1 MSGYDLEKK
10 LVIGLASSAL
20 FNLEESDKVFRTKG
34 ELAYRK
40 YQEEHENTLLD
51 QGVAFPFI
59 QRLLNLNSIF
69 PTDKPFVEVI
79 LLSRNDPNTGLR
91 VMNSIEHY
99 GLGIKRAIF
108 LQGRTP
114 HKYIDAL
121 NISLFLSANE
131 TDVNQ
136 AILAG
141 YPAGLILKGH
151 IFDVAHDE
159 ELRIAF
165 DFDGVIADDASEKI
179 YKEKDLNAFIENEK
193 NLADQPANEGPL
205 HKLLKELSTLQ
216 KEELKYQTQH
226 ADYKSR
232 LRISIVTARNAP
244 AHKRVINSLRSWG
257 IETINEAFFLGGIE
271 KRKVLEILQPHIFFD
286 DQVGHLEKTADSI
299 ASVHIP
305 FGIANKKADVKQSTS
320 SNDTNELA
328 TEDN

>member
-1 MSGYDLEKK
+1 MSGYDLEQK

-20 FNLEESDKVFRTKG
+20 FNLEESDEVFRTQG
-34 ELAYRK
+34 ELTYRE
-40 YQEEHENTLLD
+40 YQREHENILLEP
-51 QGVAFPFI
+51 GVAFPFI
-59 QRLLNLNSIF
+59 QRLLSLNSIF
-69 PTDKPFVEVI
+69 PKDKPFVEVI

-114 HKYIDAL
+114 HKYINAL

-151 IFDVAHDE
+151 IFDVAHDK

-165 DFDGVIADDASEKI
+165 DFDGVIADDSSEQV
-179 YKEKDLNAFIENEK
+179 YKESGLGAFIENEE
-193 NLADQPANEGPL
+193 NLANQPANIGPL

-216 KEELKYQTQH
+216 KEEIKYQSQNS
-226 ADYKSR
+226 DYKSR
-232 LRISIVTARNAP
+232 LRLSIVTARNAP
-244 AHKRVINSLRSWG
+244 AHKRVINSLRAWG
-257 IETINEAFFLGGIE
+257 IDTINEAFFLGGIE
-271 KRKVLEILQPHIFFD
+271 KRRVLEILNPHIFFD
-286 DQVGHLEKTADSI
+286 DQVTHLERTANSI

-305 FGIANKKADVKQSTS
+305 FGIANKKADPKQAIV
-320 SNDTNELA
+320 SNDQKKISAENS
-328 TEDN
+328 